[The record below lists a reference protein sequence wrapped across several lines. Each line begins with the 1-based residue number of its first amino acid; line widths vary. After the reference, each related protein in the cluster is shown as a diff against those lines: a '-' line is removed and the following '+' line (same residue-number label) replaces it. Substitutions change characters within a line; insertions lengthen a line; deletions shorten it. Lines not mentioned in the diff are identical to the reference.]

1 MLAAI
6 HTQTNNRLLISNR
19 HLLQQHKLVMP
30 GIDINKLILCSVKN
44 SDPVGWSGLVAAVI
58 RQAGLDVLRGDEEA
72 AEWLLSE
79 QCRDYCQAL
88 GFKHEN
94 IELWLEQQINAE

>member
-1 MLAAI
+1 MLATYTPQSSYKPI
-6 HTQTNNRLLISNR
+6 IS
-19 HLLQQHKLVMP
+19 QHKLLLP
-30 GIDINKLILCSVKN
+30 GIYFNKLLLCSVKN

-79 QCRDYCQAL
+79 QCRDYCKAL
-88 GFKHEN
+88 GYSHEN
-94 IELWLEQQINAE
+94 IDLWLEQQINAD